1 MNIRNKFSTERLV
14 LAAILTAL
22 VVVLQLLGSF
32 VRFGPF
38 AISLVLIPIVIGAAT
53 CGTKTSAWLGFIF
66 SVVVLLTD
74 ATAFLAISIP
84 GTIITVILKGTL
96 AGLVAGAAYNFIAGK
111 NRFVATVVAAVLCP
125 IVNTGIFVVG
135 CFIFFFAEIE
145 SWGLAGG
152 FGNGVEY
159 IFLGMIGANFLFELL
174 FNIILSPVTVRII
187 GARSKRK

>member
-66 SVVVLLTD
+66 SVIVLITD
-74 ATAFLAISIP
+74 ATAFLNISIP

-96 AGLVAGAAYNFIAGK
+96 AGLAAGVAYNLIEKK

-125 IVNTGIFVVG
+125 VVNTGIFVIG
-135 CFIFFFAEIE
+135 CFVFFFAEIE

-152 FGNGVEY
+152 FAGGIEY

-174 FNIILSPVTVRII
+174 FNIVLSPVTVRII
-187 GARSKRK
+187 GARQKRK

>member
-96 AGLVAGAAYNFIAGK
+96 AGLVAGAAYNLIAGK

-152 FGNGVEY
+152 FSNGVEY